1 MPSIRNQTVV
11 RALASLSVTAT
22 GTVLLLAPATQLVTA
37 GESTLGLALAAVG
50 SLIALVL
57 IAAGG
62 LLYLSDIPTSGTV
75 RVAAWNFLGLV
86 VLGSILVA
94 SEAYLHASVP
104 PFLVADIL
112 AVSAFA
118 HVLIGYNDVRRIR
131 LKEVAAKSERLAVLS
146 RLLRHNLRT
155 EAQVIDGYAD
165 LLVESASD
173 PEVQRYA
180 KTVQSHARKLG
191 SLNDDI
197 KDVVWAL
204 DRVPDASESISVDEL
219 VAAVVADVRSAYP
232 EAHIGVDGTPDLAVR
247 GGDKL
252 ATALA
257 QLVVN
262 AVEHCDRETPE
273 VTVSVTTDSA
283 LDGWV
288 NLTVRDN
295 GTGIPDRERDLV
307 TGESDITQLNHSDG
321 LGLWAVKWI
330 TNAYDGALTFGDNT
344 DGGEATLR
352 LRRSKA

>member
-1 MPSIRNQTVV
+1 MTSIRNSMVT
-11 RALASLSVTAT
+11 RGIASLSITVT
-22 GTVLLLAPATQLVTA
+22 GVVLLLAPAARLVTS
-37 GESTLGLALAAVG
+37 GESALGLALAAVG

-62 LLYLSDIPTSGTV
+62 LLYVSDVPTSGTV
-75 RVAAWNFLGLV
+75 RVAAWNVLGLA
-86 VLGSILVA
+86 VLGAVLVA
-94 SEAYLHASVP
+94 SGAYLRAPVP
-104 PFLVADIL
+104 AFLVADVL

-131 LKEVAAKSERLAVLS
+131 LREVAAKNERLAVLS

-165 LLVESASD
+165 LLVDAANE
-173 PEVQRYA
+173 PEVRGYA
-180 KTVQSHARKLG
+180 QTVQVHAQKLG

-204 DRVPDASESISVDEL
+204 DRVPGATESISVDEL
-219 VAAVVADVRSAYP
+219 VSGVVADVRSAYP
-232 EAHIGVDGTPDLAVR
+232 EAHIEVEGAPDLSVE

-252 ATALA
+252 ATALSH
-257 QLVVN
+257 LVVN

-283 LDGWV
+283 IDGWV

-307 TGESDITQLNHSDG
+307 TGESEITQLNHGDG

-330 TNAYDGALTFGDNT
+330 TTAYDGALTFGDNV